1 MQNCSQ
7 SFDSYN
13 DCYFDYLSD
22 YIQNGSLKCQM
33 MTDPYY
39 GAHIR
44 VAVIVVLLLVWCLHI
59 FMLILFKLL
68 SIVNFLVVVSLL
80 RPKELSSITELCILV
95 KPYIVV
101 ILKTAIFAVHQNDI
115 WKHMN
120 WSILERIPSYVHM
133 KDVHTSVN
141 RRHYLHNTFEIIQ

>member
-33 MTDPYY
+33 DSPPEQVEDEAKESAIKVEVKMETPSQPQLKIKEQKDQFLERIMTDPYY

-44 VAVIVVLLLVWCLHI
+44 VAVIVVLLLV
-59 FMLILFKLL
+59 
-68 SIVNFLVVVSLL
+68 
-80 RPKELSSITELCILV
+80 
-95 KPYIVV
+95 
-101 ILKTAIFAVHQNDI
+101 
-115 WKHMN
+115 
-120 WSILERIPSYVHM
+120 
-133 KDVHTSVN
+133 
-141 RRHYLHNTFEIIQ
+141 